1 MILKSLH
8 VQNYRSVL
16 DAILDFDSLTV
27 LVGANGAGKSA
38 FLSAIRLF
46 QDPTL
51 PVSREDFYARNIEQS
66 ICLTGTFGLLDDGE
80 KAQFAP
86 YLDGEILIIQRLFS
100 YVGDKI
106 NPESHGTRRANAEFD
121 CIEHAEGGATGKK
134 TAYNELRKKPEYS
147 EMPSVTKADDI
158 DEYLSEWVLKYP
170 ERCPYR
176 ADNGEFFGW
185 KGVGNGYLKDHWR
198 VLYIPAIQNA
208 AQDAQEGRSSPLTQL
223 VDMSARKAFAG
234 ASDFSE
240 FSQQMKQGFSDLVSH
255 HASDLG
261 VLALGITGYL
271 DKLAPGS
278 SVELEWDT
286 SQLVE
291 IKPPTA
297 LAFLV
302 EGGYRAPVTHV
313 GNGLQ
318 RACVISLMEQL
329 AAGNGSRKIADG
341 SSPLA
346 AGAASLPSYMIV
358 MEEPE
363 LYQHPD
369 RQRYLA
375 EVFSRLAGAAI
386 PGVSNDTQVCY
397 STHSPLFVRM
407 GEFSSVRLVRRVPGQ
422 NSSAPKQTSI
432 VQSSVASVLSKL
444 GPAYACTEK
453 ELRSKL
459 ETLMNPWMNEG
470 FFAGLV
476 VLVEGEDDRAA
487 ILTTAKRLE
496 VDLQGQGVAV
506 IPCNGKNNLARPRAV
521 FQDLG
526 IPTYVIW
533 DGDAHL
539 GPTEGVCPT
548 CHRALDKK
556 ADPRINRYLLEL
568 VQGDA
573 ADWPPTTIGNRYGCF
588 ENDLEATLEEEL
600 TSEVLQSCLSEA
612 MTELGITK
620 KEHAIK
626 NSSVISQILELAAA
640 RGHISRTLD
649 DMVRQITKLL

>member
-1 MILKSLH
+1 MILQSLR
-8 VQNYRSVL
+8 VQNYRSIR
-16 DAILDFDSLTV
+16 DATLYFDNLTI

-38 FLSAIRLF
+38 FLNAIRLF
-46 QDPTL
+46 QDPSL
-51 PVSREDFYARNIEQS
+51 PIGREDFYDRNTGRPID
-66 ICLTGTFGLLDDGE
+66 LTGTFGLLDDDE
-80 KAQFAP
+80 KTQFAP
-86 YLDGEILIIQRLFS
+86 YLDGDDLIIQRLFS
-100 YVGDKI
+100 WVGDKI
-106 NPESHGTRRANAEFD
+106 NTESHGTRRSNAEFD
-121 CIEHAEGGATGKK
+121 CIEQANGGATGKK
-134 TAYNELRKKPEYS
+134 AAYNELRTKPEYS

-158 DEYLSEWVLKYP
+158 DEHLSEWILKHP
-170 ERCPYR
+170 EKCSYR

-208 AQDAQEGRSSPLTQL
+208 AQDAQDGRSSPLTQL
-223 VDMSARKAFAG
+223 VDMSARKALAG
-234 ASDFSE
+234 SSDFSE
-240 FSQQMKQGFSDLVSH
+240 FGEQMKRGFSDLVSR

-261 VLALGITGYL
+261 ALAVDVTGYL
-271 DKLAPGS
+271 DKLVPGS
-278 SVELEWDT
+278 SLKLEWDM
-286 SQLVE
+286 SQPME

-302 EGGYRAPVTHV
+302 EDGYKAPVTHV
-313 GNGLQ
+313 GDGLQ

-329 AAGNGSRKIADG
+329 AAGNGPRKIADG
-341 SSPLA
+341 SSPLV
-346 AGAASLPSYMIV
+346 AGVASLPSYMIV

-375 EVFSRLAGAAI
+375 EVFSRLAGAGI

-397 STHSPLFVRM
+397 STHSPLCVRM

-432 VQSSVASVLSKL
+432 VQSSVASVLLKL
-444 GPAYACTEK
+444 GPAYACSEK

-496 VDLQGQGVAV
+496 VDLEGQGVAV
-506 IPCNGKNNLARPRAV
+506 IPCNGKNNLARPWAV

-533 DGDAHL
+533 DADAHL
-539 GPTEGVCPT
+539 GPTGGECPA

-556 ADPRINRYLLEL
+556 ADPRINQHLLKL

-573 ADWPPTTIGNRYGCF
+573 ADWPPTTIGDRYGCF
-588 ENDLEATLEEEL
+588 ENDLETTLDEEL
-600 TSEVLQSCLSEA
+600 TSGVLQGCLSEA
-612 MTELGITK
+612 MNELGITK
-620 KEHAIK
+620 KGHAIK
-626 NSSVISQILELAAA
+626 NPLVISQILTLAAA
-640 RGHISRTLD
+640 QNHVSQTLD
-649 DMVRQITKLL
+649 DMVRQIKRLL